1 MLGLESLVSN
11 TYTCL
16 LGFSTNGAHIP
27 IRGLSG
33 VGGSMP
39 PTKRILE
46 PKTPQPIVKIS
57 LCMEATL
64 RNTNDSPLEPSAAA
78 FLRALLGFGCLGFGF
93 ASGASGRLRACIR
106 FNLAG
111 AI

>member
-1 MLGLESLVSN
+1 
-11 TYTCL
+11 
-16 LGFSTNGAHIP
+16 
-27 IRGLSG
+27 
-33 VGGSMP
+33 MP